1 MKITV
6 DTEKKSIIADESVN
20 INEIMEFIKIAF
32 PDCYKEYTI
41 ENSCIVVNV
50 DRGIRY
56 DPVFPYMGITNKPIM
71 QEIIY

>member
-6 DTEKKSIIADESVN
+6 DTEKKSITADESVN
-20 INEIMEFIKIAF
+20 INEIMEFIKTAF
-32 PDCYKEYTI
+32 PDSYKEYTI
-41 ENSCIVVNV
+41 EGSRIVVNL

-56 DPVFPYMGITNKPIM
+56 DPVFPYMCITNKPIM